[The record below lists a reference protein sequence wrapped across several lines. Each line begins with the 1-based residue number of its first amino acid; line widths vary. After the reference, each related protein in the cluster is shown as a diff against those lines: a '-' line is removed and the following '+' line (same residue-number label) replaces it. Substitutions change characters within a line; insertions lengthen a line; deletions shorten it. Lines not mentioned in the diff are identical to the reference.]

1 MSFKRILVA
10 VDHAALSQPVFEQAL
25 ELAQTNRSKLLL
37 CHCLTADV
45 VTTSPTFAAG
55 ELGLSAHFVSQ
66 THQAQYTYLEQQIE
80 AAKALLS
87 HYGETAT
94 RQGIATEINYR
105 VADPGQGLCEIAKN
119 WNADLI
125 VVGRRGRKGLTEA
138 ILGSVS
144 NYVLHHASCAVL
156 IIQAPTAQASLTE
169 MRVEGSDRQPA

>member
-10 VDHAALSQPVFEQAL
+10 VDHTALSQPVFKQAL
-25 ELAQTNRSKLLL
+25 ELAQTSQSKLLL

-45 VTTSPTFAAG
+45 VTASPTFAAG

-66 THQAQYTYLEQQIE
+66 THQAQHIYLEQQTQ
-80 AAKALLS
+80 AAKALLD
-87 HYGETAT
+87 HYSETAMH
-94 RQGIATEINYR
+94 QGVATETNCR
-105 VADPGQGLCEIAKN
+105 VADPGQGLCEAAKS

-144 NYVLHHASCAVL
+144 NYVLHHAPCAVL
-156 IIQAPTAQASLTE
+156 IIQAPTTQTPAE
-169 MRVEGSDRQPA
+169 MQVEGSDRQLA

>member
-10 VDHAALSQPVFEQAL
+10 VDHAALSQAVFEQAL
-25 ELAQTNRSKLLL
+25 ELAQTNQSKLLV

-45 VTTSPTFAAG
+45 VTASPTFAAG

-80 AAKALLS
+80 AAKTLLN
-87 HYGETAT
+87 HYGETAI
-94 RQGIATEINYR
+94 RQSVATEISYR
-105 VADPGQGLCEIAKN
+105 VTDPGQGLCEAAKS

-144 NYVLHHASCAVL
+144 NYVLHHAPCAVL
-156 IIQAPTAQASLTE
+156 IIQAPTAPTAPDE
-169 MRVEGSDRQPA
+169 MRVEKGDRQLA

>member
-10 VDHAALSQPVFEQAL
+10 VDHAVLSQAVFEQAL
-25 ELAQTNRSKLLL
+25 ELAQIHQSKLLL
-37 CHCLTADV
+37 CHCLTADL

-66 THQAQYTYLEQQIE
+66 THQAQHTYLEQQTQ
-80 AAKALLS
+80 AAKALLN
-87 HYGETAT
+87 HYGETAM
-94 RQGIATEINYR
+94 RQGVATEISYR
-105 VADPGQGLCEIAKN
+105 VADPGQGLCEAAKS

-144 NYVLHHASCAVL
+144 NYVLHHALCAVL
-156 IIQAPTAQASLTE
+156 VIQAPVAQTAQNERRL
-169 MRVEGSDRQPA
+169 EGGDRQLA